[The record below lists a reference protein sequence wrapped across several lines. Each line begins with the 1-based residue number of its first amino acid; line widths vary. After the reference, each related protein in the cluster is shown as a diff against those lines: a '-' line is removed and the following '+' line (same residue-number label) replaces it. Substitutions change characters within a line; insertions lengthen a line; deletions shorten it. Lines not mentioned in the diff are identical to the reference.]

1 VAEAIN
7 RVAWSK
13 KRLSVLGAAAIV
25 AVGAGIVQQ
34 QRQRTPLAPAA
45 LSAALAACED
55 ANPKTTTLR

>member
-1 VAEAIN
+1 
-7 RVAWSK
+7 
-13 KRLSVLGAAAIV
+13 LSVLGAAAIV

-34 QRQRTPLAPAA
+34 QQQRTPLAPAA